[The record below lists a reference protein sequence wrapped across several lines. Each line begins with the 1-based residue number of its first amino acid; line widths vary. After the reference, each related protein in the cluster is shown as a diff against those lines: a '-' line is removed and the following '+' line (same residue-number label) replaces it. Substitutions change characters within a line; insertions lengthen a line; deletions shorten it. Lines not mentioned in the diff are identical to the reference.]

1 MNDDIKKKELFNK
14 GLKFYK
20 DGNYFEAHEYWEDL
34 WSDYYI
40 EDKRFIQGLIQ
51 LAVSFVHLSNGN
63 MNGAKSLLKK
73 SEEKFQAFSGIHRD
87 ININF
92 LLYQIKKVGEFYDKM
107 VDPKLFDW
115 TLVPTLR

>member
-1 MNDDIKKKELFNK
+1 MNDDIKKKELFYK

-20 DGNYFEAHEYWEDL
+20 AGNDFEAHEYWEDL
-34 WSDYYI
+34 WSDFYI
-40 EDKRFIQGLIQ
+40 EDKKFIQGLIQ

-73 SEEKFQAFSGIHRD
+73 SEEKFQGFSGIHRD

-92 LLYQIKKVGEFYDKM
+92 LLYQMKKVGEFYDK
-107 VDPKLFDW
+107 VGDPKLFDW